1 MKLSPPRS
9 LVLLSA
15 LVASGVAALIAWT
28 SSLEAVKFAPTSRST
43 TVLLTGDDA
52 RLLVVNRESNSLAIL
67 RVRGLK
73 GATITDATE
82 KIAEVTV
89 GLEPRCVTLDPKER
103 QAYVTNGIS
112 GTVSVVELTG
122 PNAFTVTGEI
132 QGLTEP
138 RGCALSPSGKFLY
151 VANHTAG
158 TVSIID
164 TTTRTIVNTETVGGN
179 PMAIA
184 VTNDGDAD
192 DNDETVF
199 VTQFFAELIPGGPGE
214 GRDLGKRG
222 VVKFFTGPFTAPN
235 PETET
240 INLSPLAN
248 SGFTAN
254 RTNFC
259 PNLNAMIHPPHVANP
274 IFCPDPAATVAN
286 TAILQNPQ
294 GVFPN
299 QLASALVRGDRL
311 WLLNIGA
318 QPEPPVRFNVNVQ
331 ALVHAVNTITRAEVV
346 AEHVNLNVEIA
357 AEPAP
362 ANPTASLSGLFLN
375 DVLAMDANQDG
386 SVFLIVSRGG
396 NYVARATRNATTGR
410 LTLGTP
416 IVRFQT
422 GNLPSGVV
430 ISKDG
435 KRAYAN
441 NEANVSVTA
450 LNLET
455 NTVITPPGN
464 QLPGRDIPSGEP
476 AAPGTF
482 EHAVLVGK
490 LAFFTAL
497 GIPDNG
503 IFDIPIREFNPLL
516 FRGKQ
521 SNNAWSSCGSCHPDG
536 LSDGVTWSFAAGPR
550 QAIPLDGTFA
560 KDTSFDQRMLNWS
573 SIRGSNT
580 DFNNNS
586 RAVQGGCGFASAAF
600 VTPPVVVD
608 PPAQCTSSNPAAT
621 PANPAIYDHGVTQGG
636 SDALDAQTLWIFAAV
651 RPLKQPQP
659 TDAAGLAALA
669 AGRTVFQMHCASCH
683 GGAKWSKSQIFHRDN
698 PAFSANP
705 AMGGVPL
712 DPGVASAANQ
722 IITFTCGTLTF
733 RYLDG
738 VGTFNVADPLEI
750 REGNG
755 QTAAGAA
762 GFNAPSLFSIRYHAP
777 YLHRGQAQTLAGV
790 FQLHTLPGGS
800 TIEATLLAQDQQNLL
815 AFLNAID
822 GTTDQLRSAGDDFR
836 DAIKTP
842 CPGP

>member
-1 MKLSPPRS
+1 MKLSPLRS

-67 RVRGLK
+67 RVRGPK
-73 GATITDATE
+73 GTSITDAAET
-82 KIAEVTV
+82 IAEVTV
-89 GLEPRCVTLDPKER
+89 GLEPRCVALHPKEQ

-151 VANHTAG
+151 VANHTAD

-164 TTTRTIVNTETVGGN
+164 TTTRTIVNTVTVGGN

-199 VTQFFAELIPGGPGE
+199 VTQFFAELIPPPGPGE

-222 VVKFFTGPFTAPN
+222 VVRSFTGPFTAPN
-235 PETET
+235 PTITT

-259 PNLNAMIHPPHVANP
+259 PNFNAAIHPPHVLNP
-274 IFCPDPAATVAN
+274 IFCPDPAAPGPPAAAPATI
-286 TAILQNPQ
+286 TANPQ

-299 QLASALVRGDRL
+299 QLASAVLRGDRL
-311 WLLNIGA
+311 WLPNIGA
-318 QPEPPVRFNVNVQ
+318 QPEPPVQFTVNVQ
-331 ALVHAVNTITRAEVV
+331 ALVHVVNAAATPPAEVTG
-346 AEHVNLNVEIA
+346 EHVNLNA
-357 AEPAP
+357 QLRNEPAP
-362 ANPTASLSGLFLN
+362 ANPTASLAGLFGN
-375 DVLAMDANQDG
+375 DLVAIDANQDG
-386 SVFLIVSRGG
+386 SVFLIVSRGA
-396 NYVARATRNATTGR
+396 NYVLRATRDAAGA
-410 LTLGTP
+410 LTVGAP
-416 IVRFQT
+416 SNIVRFQT

-450 LNLET
+450 INLET
-455 NTVITPPGN
+455 NTVIN
-464 QLPGRDIPSGEP
+464 RDIPAGEP

-482 EHAVLVGK
+482 AHAVLVGK

-503 IFDIPIREFNPLL
+503 IFDTPIRAFDPLL
-516 FRGKQ
+516 SRGKM
-521 SNNAWSSCGSCHPDG
+521 SSNAWSSCGSCHPDG
-536 LSDGVTWSFAAGPR
+536 LSDGVTWFFPNGPR
-550 QAIPLDGTFA
+550 QTISLDGTFA
-560 KDTSFDQRMLNWS
+560 KDSPNHDQRILNWS
-573 SIRGSNT
+573 AARGSNT

-586 RAVQGGCGFASAAF
+586 RAVQGGCGFASDLFSAAGACLA
-600 VTPPVVVD
+600 PGGG
-608 PPAQCTSSNPAAT
+608 AAT
-621 PANPAIYDHGVTQGG
+621 AANPDIFDHGITQGA
-636 SDALDAQTLWIFAAV
+636 SDALDAQTLWIFQAV

-659 TDAAGLAALA
+659 TDGVALA
-669 AGRTVFQMHCASCH
+669 AGRAVFTTSCASCH
-683 GGAKWSKSQIFHRDN
+683 GGAKWTKSQIFHRDN
-698 PAFSANP
+698 PSFPSNP
-705 AMGGVPL
+705 AVAGVLPFDAGLLNMGVQL
-712 DPGVASAANQ
+712 RQ
-722 IITFTCGTLTF
+722 FTCGGQTIQ
-733 RYLDG
+733 YLNDI
-738 VGTFNVADPLEI
+738 GTFNLANPLEI
-750 REGNG
+750 QGAGATQG
-755 QTAAGAA
+755 QTALGTL
-762 GFNAPSLFSIRYHAP
+762 GFNSPTLFSIRFSAP
-777 YLHRGQAQTLAGV
+777 YLHNGQAQTLAAV
-790 FQLHTLPGGS
+790 FPLHGLGAPPN
-800 TIEATLLAQDQQNLL
+800 TIATLLTAQQQADLL
-815 AFLNAID
+815 VFLNSID
-822 GTTDQLRSAGDDFR
+822 GTTDQIRSDGDVFR
-836 DAIKTP
+836 DATKTAP
-842 CPGP
+842 CPP